1 MLWTHEFLCPVI
13 SGVRSLTAY
22 SSLGSF
28 SFLNSE
34 ELLSALKAELPVHSE
49 EVLGALKAELPVQSG

>member
-1 MLWTHEFLCPVI
+1 M
-13 SGVRSLTAY
+13 TAY